1 MVGHCLLGSPRSE
14 VPSTAA
20 GRREAGETRE
30 TGDEIDSQCAAAP
43 REWPR
48 HHMGLD
54 SRPRTQECVLPVGAG
69 IGGDV
74 QGRVRRAQKTAA
86 HRQK

>member
-20 GRREAGETRE
+20 GRREAGET
-30 TGDEIDSQCAAAP
+30 GDEIDSQSAAAP

-54 SRPRTQECVLPVGAG
+54 SRSRTQECVLQVGAG